1 MSQEKTNQKFTGK
14 LLFKEMNLKYLN
26 KYNKVLYLRIGNFY
40 QPKYQIWC
48 NSDVPWA
55 QDPSLPI

>member
-26 KYNKVLYLRIGNFY
+26 KYNKVLYLRIGNLG
-40 QPKYQIWC
+40 KM
-48 NSDVPWA
+48 
-55 QDPSLPI
+55 